1 MQNIN
6 LKQDNSTDW
15 EFIIWISIII
25 LFVYYE
31 IYMYFMH
38 FSATT

>member
-38 FSATT
+38 FSAAT